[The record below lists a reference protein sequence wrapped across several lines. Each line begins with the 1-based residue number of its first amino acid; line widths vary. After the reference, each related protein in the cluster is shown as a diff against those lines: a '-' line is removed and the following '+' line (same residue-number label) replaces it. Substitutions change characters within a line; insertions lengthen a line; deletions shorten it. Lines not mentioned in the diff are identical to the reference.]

1 MPAEHAATQ
10 SQGSP
15 AGPAPS
21 AAQRCGDCAREFRP
35 SAAGGAPRCPQCGST
50 RCRPL
55 RRTVAGRSRS
65 GAAPVEEDRF
75 ARVALWGS
83 LITSEQFDACVA
95 EQERRA
101 AAGEAVPSLPQLL
114 IDRGYLRPEHADAVF
129 RAMTTRTPEQWRNQ
143 FGQIALRKEFI
154 TGEQL
159 RECLEF
165 QTKLVMSTGSAP
177 FLGHILIEHGYM
189 AEAQALAILKAQ
201 EQRHIGVLHDLEAEL
216 LPARARVAQLLR
228 RHRRI
233 VWSVLTALAIVV
245 AATVGAL
252 AHAVASAP
260 RVYELICDRCGHYGC
275 ATAGSLPRPCPHCG
289 KGQMCT
295 VLWCPKC
302 GIEFPLKIRA
312 VAGKEPW
319 IEGCPKCGTLRH
331 VELPPGFEHLKVR
344 PPRWHRQW
352 KTRTR
357 R

>member
-1 MPAEHAATQ
+1 MRAT
-10 SQGSP
+10 STTS
-15 AGPAPS
+15 
-21 AAQRCGDCAREFRP
+21 
-35 SAAGGAPRCPQCGST
+35 AGGSTARPASQNIPLLCDDCGHIFLPPPDGHSMRCTQCGSR
-50 RCRPL
+50 RCDFMRREVGGSLLSGGRP
-55 RRTVAGRSRS
+55 A
-65 GAAPVEEDRF
+65 EEDRF
-75 ARVALWGS
+75 ARVALWGH
-83 LITSEQFDACVA
+83 LITSAQVA
-95 EQERRA
+95 ECVGEQKRRA
-101 AAGEAVPSLPQLL
+101 AEGQDVPSLPQLL
-114 IDRGYLRPEHADAVF
+114 IEQGHIRREHADAIF
-129 RAMTTRTPEQWRNQ
+129 RVTTTRSPDQWRNQ

-331 VELPPGFEHLKVR
+331 VELPPGLEHLKVR